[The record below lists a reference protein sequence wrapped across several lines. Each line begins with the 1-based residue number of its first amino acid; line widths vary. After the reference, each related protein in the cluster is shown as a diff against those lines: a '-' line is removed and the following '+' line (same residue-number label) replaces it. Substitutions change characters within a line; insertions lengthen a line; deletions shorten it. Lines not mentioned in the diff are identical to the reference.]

1 MGKENPSSVKHI
13 HPFLRHTAR
22 TEDSHIERI
31 YACGLWPENKDNS
44 NSSWRILL

>member
-31 YACGLWPENKDNS
+31 YACGCGQKIKITATAAEEYY
-44 NSSWRILL
+44 